1 MDGCLTFLVTLRITT
16 WSFVSPGFV
25 GGYSWGG
32 NSWGARRGGNYH
44 SMGYSWSTRNP
55 VSLPPNIKTC
65 QAIRK
70 HPKHEKNWTPLDMP
84 LPKCSYVEGM
94 AMNFIKQT
102 ADHVIL
108 VVQICKNS
116 LVTFLLKLEI
126 PVGWSCST
134 PSTPRRLWR
143 GGVFTP
149 IGFEIAGGLEKHGT
163 RGQMTGSRVQS
174 CWSEREKWLQI
185 GI

>member
-1 MDGCLTFLVTLRITT
+1 
-16 WSFVSPGFV
+16 
-25 GGYSWGG
+25 
-32 NSWGARRGGNYH
+32 
-44 SMGYSWSTRNP
+44 
-55 VSLPPNIKTC
+55 
-65 QAIRK
+65 
-70 HPKHEKNWTPLDMP
+70 
-84 LPKCSYVEGM
+84 
-94 AMNFIKQT
+94 MNFIKQT

-149 IGFEIAGGLEKHGT
+149 IGFEIAGGLEKHVWWANDWVKGPKLLIN
-163 RGQMTGSRVQS
+163 
-174 CWSEREKWLQI
+174 EKS
-185 GI
+185 GFK